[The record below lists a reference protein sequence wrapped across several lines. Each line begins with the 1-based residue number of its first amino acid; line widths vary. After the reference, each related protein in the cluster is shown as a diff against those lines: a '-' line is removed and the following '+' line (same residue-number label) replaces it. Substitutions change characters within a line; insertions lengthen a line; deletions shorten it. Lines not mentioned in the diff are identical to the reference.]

1 MKKFKVLEVNNIIE
15 EVTGMI
21 NCTKSSYTKSC
32 VVQDLETS
40 EIINI
45 DRETASELTLDI
57 LNKIDDNDCIVGD
70 HVIMR

>member
-1 MKKFKVLEVNNIIE
+1 MRKFKVLEVNNVIE

-45 DRETASELTLDI
+45 DIETASGLTLDI
-57 LNKIDDNDCIVGD
+57 LNRVDDMDCIVGD
-70 HVIMR
+70 YVKIR